1 MPSYHP
7 QPNRGDKTLGNSAS
21 STEKFQERFTL
32 FQKAFALYIKSVSQ
46 RENLTAMM
54 HRCGEG
60 MAKNH
65 LCKQVAEL
73 KVFVSETNASLWM
86 IAVQSSD
93 TEELP

>member
-7 QPNRGDKTLGNSAS
+7 QPNRGDKTLGNIDVN
-21 STEKFQERFTL
+21 TEKFQE
-32 FQKAFALYIKSVSQ
+32 AFALYIKSVSQ
-46 RENLTAMM
+46 REDLTAMM

-65 LCKQVAEL
+65 LCKQVAKL